1 MQQEIADA
9 LARIILLFAILFL
22 VEVIAAGFTI
32 GLFVNTVLG

>member
-22 VEVIAAGFTI
+22 VEVITAGFTI
-32 GLFVNTVLG
+32 GLFLNTVLG